1 MATKAKK
8 TTATKK
14 AGGAK
19 KKAAAK
25 KAPAAKKKKTSA
37 PKKAKEV
44 KASTK
49 NVELQSL
56 DRKSLAARARLL
68 KKELLAIRF
77 NMQSPSLRDYRNKRK
92 ELASV
97 LSRLG
102 SN

>member
-14 AGGAK
+14 ASGAK
-19 KKAAAK
+19 KPAAK
-25 KAPAAKKKKTSA
+25 KSTAAKKKKTVA
-37 PKKAKEV
+37 ATPKKVSEKTSA
-44 KASTK
+44 K
-49 NVELQSL
+49 NVELENL
-56 DRKSLAARARLL
+56 DRKSLAARARQL